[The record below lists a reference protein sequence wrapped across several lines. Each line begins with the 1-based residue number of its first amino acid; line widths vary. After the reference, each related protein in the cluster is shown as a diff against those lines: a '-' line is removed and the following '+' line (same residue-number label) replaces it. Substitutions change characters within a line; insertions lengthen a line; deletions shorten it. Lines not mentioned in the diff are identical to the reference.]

1 MKKQRWRF
9 TVKKNNEIYGIYR
22 AEYNDGTEEVFF
34 GLLHNVLKTI
44 HNIPIE
50 NKIISGGSYDVINE
64 FNKDVQ
70 FLRELH
76 EDDVRLTEV

>member
-1 MKKQRWRF
+1 MQKQRWRF
-9 TVKKNNEIYGIYR
+9 TGKQNKDMYGIFR

-44 HNIPIE
+44 HSIPIK
-50 NKIISGGSYDVINE
+50 NRILSGGSYDTISE
-64 FNKDVQ
+64 FNKDLQ
-70 FLRELH
+70 FLRELN